1 MRMSI
6 TALAL
11 SAALCVS
18 AGATAQ
24 QGCPDTLPSAADI
37 LDLELSASETV
48 AALFDLAELSDS
60 CPAPDAPAA
69 VDAAALQRL
78 TVDAVDAGAVPIF
91 LTAIARHGA
100 RGDLEGALDVFFT
113 LEAWANNGGMTAEQW
128 LPIAERMRDIEAGL
142 AGPDARRYAQAAYER
157 ALRNAEEEAE
167 TRDLPVVGSAIPDHV
182 IVPVFYGT
190 NRSRTGEANP
200 LEFYGHER
208 APLELGVVEV
218 SVPRNREIGE
228 IRRTD
233 RWQGDLSALRGRY
246 FIIERV
252 QPIATEEGFGEY
264 LDLVMDQSE
273 RRELLV
279 FIHGYN
285 TDFRSAAERAAQ
297 LAVDLEIDGAP
308 ALYSW
313 PSRGTTLG
321 YFADANQVIRPV
333 IDDLRRYLEIL
344 MEHADA
350 DRIHVVAHSMG
361 NRFLLRALEEMAED
375 NPPPLDE
382 PFFDQVVWAS
392 PDVDQADFLYTIP
405 ELLHL
410 AGDMTLYA
418 SASDRALQ
426 LSRRIQGGYPRAG
439 DVTPAPVVLEG
450 LATVDTTEAGDSGLG
465 HSDYAGPAL
474 DDFRAIVWL
483 SLEPDQR
490 CILEV
495 ETGATGR
502 FHRVDPR
509 DGGACE
515 PDVFKYSIT
524 ALRRA
529 GPDGALSAVEESL
542 GDRGN
547 PSFADRLDE
556 VSGYIRQILGA
567 N

>member
-1 MRMSI
+1 MKTWLIGLAAGM
-6 TALAL
+6 ALTL
-11 SAALCVS
+11 PVESR
-18 AGATAQ
+18 AQ
-24 QGCPDTLPSAADI
+24 DSCPPALPSAADI
-37 LDLELSASETV
+37 VALELPGAETV
-48 AALFDLAELSDS
+48 ATLFDLAELSDT
-60 CPAPDAPAA
+60 CPGPDDPAA
-69 VDAAALQRL
+69 IDAAARDLL
-78 TVDAVDAGAVPIF
+78 TAGAIDAGDLPIF
-91 LTAIARHGA
+91 VAAIERHGE
-100 RGDLEGALDVFFT
+100 RGDLDGALDIFFM
-113 LEAWANNGGMTAEQW
+113 LETFADTGALTAEQW
-128 LPIAERMRDIEAGL
+128 LPIALRMRDIEAGL
-142 AGPDARRYAQAAYER
+142 APDGTASYAAASFER
-157 ALRNAEEEAE
+157 AARNADAE
-167 TRDLPVVGSAIPDHV
+167 LRSRDLPTAAYVEPDHV

-190 NRSRTGEANP
+190 NRARTGSDNP

-208 APLELGVVEV
+208 APLQLGVVEV

-246 FIIERV
+246 FIIDRV
-252 QPIATEEGFGEY
+252 EPIYSEAGFAHY

-321 YFADANQVIRPV
+321 YFADSNQVVRPL
-333 IDDLRRYLEIL
+333 IDDLRHYLELL
-344 MEHADA
+344 MESAGA

-375 NPPPLDE
+375 NPAPLDA

-392 PDVDQADFLYTIP
+392 PDVDQADFLYTLP

-410 AGDMTLYA
+410 SRDMTLYA
-418 SASDRALQ
+418 SASDRALR

-439 DVTPAPVVLEG
+439 DVTPSPVVLDG
-450 LATVDTTEAGDSGLG
+450 LSTVDTTEAGDSGIG

-495 ETGATGR
+495 QTGETGR
-502 FHRVDPR
+502 FHRVDPNQ
-509 DGGACE
+509 GGACA

-529 GPDGALSAVEESL
+529 GPDEAMNAVEASL
-542 GDRGN
+542 NENRDPGLAGSVDAIRRYIGLLVG
-547 PSFADRLDE
+547 AD
-556 VSGYIRQILGA
+556 
-567 N
+567 

>member
-1 MRMSI
+1 MKSLLAGLSLSL
-6 TALAL
+6 ALAATGA
-11 SAALCVS
+11 SAA
-18 AGATAQ
+18 Q
-24 QGCPDTLPSAADI
+24 EDCPETTPSARAI
-37 LDLELSASETV
+37 IDLELPQGETA
-48 AALFDLAELSDS
+48 AALFDLAALSNT
-60 CPAPDAPAA
+60 CAGPDAPHDI
-69 VDAAALQRL
+69 DAQALERL
-78 TVDAVDAGAVPIF
+78 SADAIEASHLPI
-91 LTAIARHGA
+91 LLSAMGRHGE
-100 RGDLEGALDVFFT
+100 RGDLRGALDIFFA
-113 LEAWANNGGMTAEQW
+113 LETWAEDGGLTAEQW
-128 LPIAERMRDIEAGL
+128 LPIAERMAAIAEAGIIPAYAAEVQASLERARRNVQDEAATRDMPGAGL
-142 AGPDARRYAQAAYER
+142 A
-157 ALRNAEEEAE
+157 
-167 TRDLPVVGSAIPDHV
+167 VPDHV

-190 NRSRTGEANP
+190 NRARTGAESP

-228 IRRTD
+228 IRRID
-233 RWQGDLSALRGRY
+233 RWRGDLSRFRGRY

-252 QPIATEEGFGEY
+252 QPIASEEGFGEY
-264 LDLVMDQSE
+264 LDLIMDQSD

-333 IDDLRRYLEIL
+333 IDDLQRYLQML
-344 MEHADA
+344 MDRAGA
-350 DRIHVVAHSMG
+350 QRIHVVAHSMG

-375 NPPPLDE
+375 NPAPLDE
-382 PFFDQVVWAS
+382 PFFDQLVWAS

-418 SASDRALQ
+418 SASDRALR

-450 LATVDTTEAGDSGLG
+450 LSTVDTTEAGDSGLG

-495 ETGATGR
+495 ATGETGR

-529 GPDGALSAVEESL
+529 GPDQALSVVESSLNEGEEPGQSSRVEEIT
-542 GDRGN
+542 
-547 PSFADRLDE
+547 
-556 VSGYIRQILGA
+556 GYIRQLIGA
-567 N
+567 D